1 MMNVSILA
9 PFEMQKPGARSW
21 APTEGGVSTGSSRTL
36 SFLKVADL
44 AGSFAAHTSFF
55 ETAFEALN
63 KSKSNSHP
71 ALLPAF
77 LGAPLL
83 VRAVWCMNSE
93 GQRKEFL
100 FFKVGGKL
108 LVVHVRSC
116 VRKRH
121 RLWSW
126 GTGEYFIFEGHI
138 FSEAESEC
146 DLLLKKN
153 EMEKWKD
160 APVLA
165 ANTFGSLATDVWLPR
180 QSLAF
185 EQCLQVAARSRS
197 WLSGDQA
204 IVTVPVF
211 HWPPRNCRGS
221 SVFPEGKFPLCR
233 FFRKTS
239 PVYALIQRH
248 QARKT

>member
-9 PFEMQKPGARSW
+9 PFETQKPGARSW
-21 APTEGGVSTGSSRTL
+21 APTEGGGSSGSSWTL

-44 AGSFAAHTSFF
+44 AGSFAAHASFF

-63 KSKSNSHP
+63 KSKSNSHT

-83 VRAVWCMNSE
+83 VWAVRRMNSE
-93 GQRKEFL
+93 GQRNEFL
-100 FFKVGGKL
+100 FLKVSGKL
-108 LVVHVRSC
+108 LVAHVRSC

-165 ANTFGSLATDVWLPR
+165 ANTFACPATDVWLPR
-180 QSLAF
+180 QALAF
-185 EQCLQVAARSRS
+185 EQRLQVAARSRS
-197 WLSGDQA
+197 WCSGDQA
-204 IVTVPVF
+204 IVSVPAF
-211 HWPPRNCRGS
+211 HCP
-221 SVFPEGKFPLCR
+221 
-233 FFRKTS
+233 
-239 PVYALIQRH
+239 
-248 QARKT
+248 